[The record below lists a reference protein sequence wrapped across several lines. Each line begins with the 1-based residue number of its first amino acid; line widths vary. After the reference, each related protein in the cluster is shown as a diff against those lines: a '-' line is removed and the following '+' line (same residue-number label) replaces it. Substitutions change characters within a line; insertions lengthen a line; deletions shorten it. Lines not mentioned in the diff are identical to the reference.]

1 METEVSSSSVAAD
14 LIAYGRER
22 IFRWRVAAL
31 ALLIVALAFYVEVP
45 SDALDALART
55 GLALLLIAQF
65 RLWDDLADRGYD
77 RVHHATR
84 VLVRSGAT
92 GWFWAAFALL
102 SVAAVGAV
110 GALRSGPAAL
120 QVYLGLMVL
129 LAGVYHGPLH
139 LPRLIRA
146 QLVLLKYPAFVLL
159 LAAPGFSTPALLAG
173 TVAYLVLSVFEWY
186 DDPGLRRSA

>member
-1 METEVSSSSVAAD
+1 METEVSSSSAAAD

-22 IFRWRVAAL
+22 IVRWRVAAL
-31 ALLIVALAFYVEVP
+31 AFLIVGLAFYVEEP
-45 SDALDALART
+45 GGALDALART

-77 RVHHATR
+77 SVHHPTR
-84 VLVRSGAT
+84 VLVRSRAT

-102 SVAAVGAV
+102 AMAAAAAIGI
-110 GALRSGPAAL
+110 LRSGPAAL
-120 QVYLGLMVL
+120 QIYPGLMVL
-129 LAGVYHGPLH
+129 LAGVYHGPLR
-139 LPRLIRA
+139 LPRVIRA

-173 TVAYLVLSVFEWY
+173 VVAYLVLSVFEWY